1 MPVWEWPVIRGINKK
16 VTDKRLPWLGGQGW
30 RQFWHRVI
38 ILVMS
43 LSFWGMLCPSMA
55 LAQPTPTR
63 TTLPTNPTPLTI
75 QPYLERVK
83 SKVSEFT
90 LSNGMKFIVLER
102 HQAPVVSFLTYA
114 DVGGADEPVGQTGV
128 AHYLEHL
135 AFKGTRR
142 IGTRDYT
149 AEAPLLN
156 RLDQLFDQIQAARK
170 AGQAQQVQSLQTEF
184 QRLEAEAK
192 RYVIQNQYGQI
203 VSQSGGVGLNA
214 NTSADATRYF
224 YSFPSNKLE
233 LWMSLESERFL
244 EPVFREFFKEKDV
257 ILEERR
263 MRNDNS
269 PVGQMV
275 EAFLQKAFTTHPYRR
290 PVIGS
295 SQDIGNLTRK
305 NVEDFFA
312 TYYVPN
318 NLTMAVVG
326 DINPVEVKRL
336 AEIYFG
342 RYPAGRKPPQVTL
355 VEPAQTA
362 PRELTLRLPTQPWY
376 MEGYHIPSI
385 RDPDYVVAEMI
396 NGILSSGRTSRLYQ
410 SLVVKQRLALSAQGF
425 SGMPGN
431 KHANLMLF
439 YALTAP
445 NQTVEKVATALRT
458 EIERLKTEPVTAAE
472 LERIKKSARM
482 GLLQSLDSN
491 QGMAQLL
498 LDYQVKTGNWRN
510 LFQRLEAIDAV
521 TPADV
526 QRFANKTFVANNR
539 TVGKLLP
546 QA

>member
-1 MPVWEWPVIRGINKK
+1 LKNQALKKLKIKMLKFADIIARPWRRGVYLGMSVILISLFWFSGMAVASPAPASPSPKPN
-16 VTDKRLPWLGGQGW
+16 TSPMNGGT
-30 RQFWHRVI
+30 
-38 ILVMS
+38 
-43 LSFWGMLCPSMA
+43 A
-55 LAQPTPTR
+55 
-63 TTLPTNPTPLTI
+63 I

-90 LSNGMKFIVLER
+90 LKNGMKFIVLER

-114 DVGGADEPVGQTGV
+114 DVGGADEPEGQTGV

-142 IGTRDYT
+142 IGTRNYT

-156 RLDQLFDQIQAARK
+156 RLDQVFERLHAARK
-170 AGQAQQVQSLQTEF
+170 AKQTTQVQTLQTEF
-184 QRLEAEAK
+184 QQLEAEAK
-192 RYVIQNQYGQI
+192 QYVIQNQYGQI
-203 VSQSGGVGLNA
+203 VSQAGGVGLNA

-263 MRNDNS
+263 MRSENS
-269 PVGQMV
+269 PIGQMV
-275 EAFLQKAFTTHPYRR
+275 EAFLQKALTTHPYRR
-290 PVIGS
+290 PVIGY
-295 SQDIGNLTRK
+295 SQDIRNLTRK

-318 NLTMAVVG
+318 NLTMAVIG
-326 DINPVEVKRL
+326 DVQPQEVKRL

-342 RYPAGRKPPQVTL
+342 RYPAGTKPPQVAV
-355 VEPAQTA
+355 VEPRQTA
-362 PRELTLRLPTQPWY
+362 PRDLTLRLPTQPWY

-385 RDPDYVVAEMI
+385 RSPDYVVADMI
-396 NGILSSGRTSRLYQ
+396 SGILSSGRTSRLYQ

-431 KHANLMLF
+431 KHANIMMF
-439 YALTAP
+439 YAMTAP
-445 NQTVEKVATALRT
+445 NRTVEQVATALRA
-458 EIERLKTEPVTAAE
+458 EIDRLKTEPVRADE
-472 LERIKKSARM
+472 LERVKKAART
-482 GLLQSLDSN
+482 GLLQALDSN

-498 LDYQVKTGNWRN
+498 LEYQVKTGNWRN
-510 LFQRLEAIDAV
+510 LFQRLEAIEAV
-521 TPADV
+521 TAADV
-526 QRFANKTFVANNR
+526 QRFANQTFVANNR

-546 QA
+546 TS

>member
-1 MPVWEWPVIRGINKK
+1 MPVWEWPVIRGIYKK
-16 VTDKRLPWLGGQGW
+16 VTDKPLTWLGGQGW
-30 RQFWHRVI
+30 RQFWHRGG

-43 LSFWGMLCPSMA
+43 LSLLGMLCPSMA
-55 LAQPTPTR
+55 LAQPTP
-63 TTLPTNPTPLTI
+63 PPPATPSI

-90 LSNGMKFIVLER
+90 LSNGMQFIVLER

-114 DVGGADEPVGQTGV
+114 DVGGADEPEGQTGV

-149 AEAPLLN
+149 AEAPLLH

-170 AGQAQQVQSLQTEF
+170 AGQAQQVQALQTEF
-184 QRLEAEAK
+184 QRIEAEAK

-269 PVGQMV
+269 PVGQMI
-275 EAFLQKAFTTHPYRR
+275 EAFLQKAFSTHPYRR

-305 NVEDFFA
+305 NVEDFFT

-326 DINPVEVKRL
+326 DVNPGEVKRL

-362 PRELTLRLPTQPWY
+362 PLELTLRLATQPWY

-385 RDPDYVVAEMI
+385 RDPDYLVAEMI

-445 NQTVEKVATALRT
+445 NQTVEKVAAALHT

-482 GLLQSLDSN
+482 DLLQSLDSN

-521 TPADV
+521 TPADI
-526 QRFANKTFVANNR
+526 QRFAQKTFVANNR

>member
-1 MPVWEWPVIRGINKK
+1 MQGYAELGQ
-16 VTDKRLPWLGGQGW
+16 RLGQKLGQGLRYTLVLILCCLVLECPLGGYSKVAW
-30 RQFWHRVI
+30 AKP
-38 ILVMS
+38 
-43 LSFWGMLCPSMA
+43 LSVP
-55 LAQPTPTR
+55 P
-63 TTLPTNPTPLTI
+63 NPASTSI

-83 SKVSEFT
+83 STVSEFT
-90 LSNGMKFIVLER
+90 LNNGMKFIVLER

-114 DVGGADEPVGQTGV
+114 DVGGVDEPDGQTGV

-142 IGTRDYT
+142 IGTTNYT

-156 RLDQLFDQIQAARK
+156 RLDQLFDRLQAAKK
-170 AGQAQQVQSLQTEF
+170 AGQTQQVQALQTEF
-184 QRLEAEAK
+184 QQLEAEAK
-192 RYVIQNQYGQI
+192 GYVLQNQYGQI
-203 VSQSGGVGLNA
+203 VSQAGGVGLNA
-214 NTSADATRYF
+214 TTSAEATRYF

-263 MRNDNS
+263 TRTDNS
-269 PVGQMV
+269 PVGKMIEV
-275 EAFLQKAFTTHPYRR
+275 FLDNAFTRHPYRR
-290 PVIGS
+290 PVIGYAKDL
-295 SQDIGNLTRK
+295 QNLTRQ
-305 NVEDFFA
+305 NITDFFA

-326 DINPVEVKRL
+326 DVNPSEVRRL

-342 RYPAGRKPPQVTL
+342 RYPAGPKPPQVTV
-355 VEPAQTA
+355 VEPPQAA
-362 PRELTLRLPTQPWY
+362 PREFTLRLPSQPWY
-376 MEGYHIPSI
+376 IEGYHIPSV
-385 RDPDYVVAEMI
+385 RDPSYVVADMI
-396 NGILSSGRTSRLYQ
+396 DDILSRGRTSRLYQ

-425 SGMPGN
+425 SGLPGN
-431 KHANLMLF
+431 KYPNLMMF

-445 NQTVEKVATALRT
+445 NRTVEEVGAALRT

-472 LERIKKSARM
+472 LERVKKSART

-498 LDYQVKTGNWRN
+498 LEYQAKTGNWRN

-521 TPADV
+521 TAADV
-526 QRFANKTFVANNR
+526 QRFAQQTFVANNR

-546 QA
+546 QS